1 MFYFSLLII
10 ALSGIS
16 GPYLGML
23 GFREYRSIS
32 RTANKVSALQV
43 IKIATILGISSSLVF
58 FAIMIFGG
66 LIGEEYIW
74 SLQKLS
80 GSILVSLI
88 PGVIVT
94 VGAAYQIYTTVIFRD
109 MLIRKYK
116 AKDKSEHRDE

>member
-1 MFYFSLLII
+1 MFYFSLLAI

-16 GPYLGML
+16 GLYIGML
-23 GFREYRSIS
+23 GFSEYRSIT

-43 IKIATILGISSSLVF
+43 IKIAAILGMASSLVF

-66 LIGEEYIW
+66 LIGDEYIW
-74 SLQKLS
+74 SLQKVG

-88 PGVIVT
+88 PGIIVT
-94 VGAAYQIYTTVIFRD
+94 LGAAYQIYTTVIFRD

-116 AKDKSEHRDE
+116 AKDKPENGEK